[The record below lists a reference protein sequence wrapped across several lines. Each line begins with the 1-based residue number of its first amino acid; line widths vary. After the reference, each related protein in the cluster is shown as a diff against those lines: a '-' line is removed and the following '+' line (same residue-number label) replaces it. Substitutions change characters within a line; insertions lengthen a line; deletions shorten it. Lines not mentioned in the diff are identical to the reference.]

1 LLASKVGSG
10 AINRQKILKE
20 LSKAHLKCAVRRVEC
35 VKESQIT
42 ISKKLFLIMQS
53 LYRGQ
58 KCPTCLFAH
67 DSFKSHS
74 AILKNGQSQKSPVD
88 VSGGEPVAH
97 YMFIGVDGQ
106 LCVSTAFSLTY
117 LLKCGLEQVVRK
129 DVSVSTLSKM
139 TSVLFKI
146 TKEDLKFLKKYT

>member
-1 LLASKVGSG
+1 MSKKGKLLY
-10 AINRQKILKE
+10 L
-20 LSKAHLKCAVRRVEC
+20 
-35 VKESQIT
+35 
-42 ISKKLFLIMQS
+42 KKLFLITQS
-53 LYRGQ
+53 LCRGQ

-88 VSGGEPVAH
+88 VSRGEPVAH
-97 YMFIGVDGQ
+97 NMFIGVDGQ

-146 TKEDLKFLKKYT
+146 TKEEFKFLKK